1 MNDTPVYE
9 WEDAINF
16 IAERCNIDKDTIE
29 TVLTLEEDYMKSIGI
44 IMEEQSNFEIDG
56 QQREQSKKL
65 ISNERG
71 GGDMEFK
78 NKTELLDFEKQREN
92 FISKEMVEIHRNS
105 FSCYWQ
111 MLKYLFNKKI

>member
-1 MNDTPVYE
+1 M
-9 WEDAINF
+9 
-16 IAERCNIDKDTIE
+16 
-29 TVLTLEEDYMKSIGI
+29 
-44 IMEEQSNFEIDG
+44 
-56 QQREQSKKL
+56 

-111 MLKYLFNKKI
+111 MLKYLFNKKIQKLIKIIL

>member
-1 MNDTPVYE
+1 M
-9 WEDAINF
+9 
-16 IAERCNIDKDTIE
+16 
-29 TVLTLEEDYMKSIGI
+29 
-44 IMEEQSNFEIDG
+44 
-56 QQREQSKKL
+56 

-105 FSCYWQ
+105 FSCYW
-111 MLKYLFNKKI
+111 